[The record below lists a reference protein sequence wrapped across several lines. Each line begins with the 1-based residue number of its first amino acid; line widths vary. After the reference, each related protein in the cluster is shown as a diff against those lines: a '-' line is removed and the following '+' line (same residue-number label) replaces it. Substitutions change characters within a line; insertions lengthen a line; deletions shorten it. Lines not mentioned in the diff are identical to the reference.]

1 MKKRELIEEV
11 YSQLS
16 EVRRDIKD
24 VKIQLSELLNIHNN
38 IMNKDRCQ
46 KINQVCCDGD
56 FVEKNT
62 KIDNK

>member
-38 IMNKDRCQ
+38 IMSKDKCRATSQ
-46 KINQVCCDGD
+46 TQCDGD
-56 FVEKNT
+56 FTEK
-62 KIDNK
+62 KSIFDNK